1 MDYKKISR
9 ICAEARKDLG
19 ISQYYIAEYLST
31 TQQNVSNFECGRNFS
46 SRLLLFYIS
55 EILNS
60 DELDKIRRIVS
71 NGENNNRRNS
81 SNGGSET
88 PPST

>member
-9 ICAEARKDLG
+9 ICAEARISLG
-19 ISQYYIAEYLST
+19 ISQYYIAERLSI
-31 TQQNVSNFECGRNFS
+31 TQQNISNFECGRNFS

-55 EILNS
+55 EILNG
-60 DELDKIRRIVS
+60 DDLDKIKEVVR
-71 NGENNNRRNS
+71 NGKNNNRRNS
-81 SNGGSET
+81 SNGSSET

>member
-9 ICAEARKDLG
+9 ICSKARKELG
-19 ISQYYIAEYLST
+19 VSQYYIAEHLSI

-46 SRLLLFYIS
+46 SRLFLFYIS

-60 DELDKIRRIVS
+60 DDLDKIKGVIR
-71 NGENNNRRNS
+71 NGKNNNRRNS
-81 SNGGSET
+81 SNGSSET